1 MNKERA
7 IEQIKKLIKFTK
19 KAREVIGTPQK
30 DIEIVI
36 GENQFY
42 LSDELLQAL
51 DIAIES
57 LDENERL
64 KKERD
69 YILEKAKE
77 ELKDN
82 EWVDVRDRLPSE
94 SGYYVVTRE
103 YNNWGVIKNEVRQF
117 YFNGEK
123 WLTDFEGFDITPEVV
138 AWKKVEPYERDK
150 KKV

>member
-7 IEQIKKLIKFTK
+7 IEQIKKLIEFTK

-57 LDENERL
+57 LEQNIE
-64 KKERD
+64 
-69 YILEKAKE
+69 
-77 ELKDN
+77 
-82 EWVDVRDRLPSE
+82 
-94 SGYYVVTRE
+94 
-103 YNNWGVIKNEVRQF
+103 
-117 YFNGEK
+117 
-123 WLTDFEGFDITPEVV
+123 
-138 AWKKVEPYERDK
+138 
-150 KKV
+150 

>member
-7 IEQIKKLIKFTK
+7 IEQIKKLIEFTK

-57 LDENERL
+57 LEHEEKCNQAINDSAKAIAEMQEL
-64 KKERD
+64 CKECK
-69 YILEKAKE
+69 IN
-77 ELKDN
+77 N

-94 SGYYVVTRE
+94 SGMYIVTNFDNVSYTTWTTTCHYKNSFE
-103 YNNWGVIKNEVRQF
+103 LDGVI
-117 YFNGEK
+117 
-123 WLTDFEGFDITPEVV
+123 
-138 AWKKVEPYERDK
+138 AWKPLPQPYERK
-150 KKV
+150 E